1 MRDGKREEE
10 KGILSGLIYI
20 WPPAED
26 THNDVKGTAQ
36 RDWSG
41 GKWHNKKGFLAEGQR
56 KSVNVACSLFIVEF
70 IKFWK
75 CVNITDKIAPSDAT

>member
-1 MRDGKREEE
+1 MREAKREQE

-26 THNDVKGTAQ
+26 THNDVKGTAH

-41 GKWHNKKGFLAEGQR
+41 GKWHKKKGFPAEAHIL
-56 KSVNVACSLFIVEF
+56 SVFYVLTL
-70 IKFWK
+70 K
-75 CVNITDKIAPSDAT
+75 